1 MRRLKLTTG
10 HTATKGRNIVV
21 AEVVG
26 DDVIQDRNYRSEM
39 YTKLLAD
46 YKRKY
51 PGKTES
57 ELDMMVHSALGHF
70 PYRST
75 CRWCVAA
82 NQQRKPHDRQ
92 GNRSNDMS
100 WSFDLMG
107 PADPPSLVT
116 GNEYILCGYLHSNKE
131 AGGKR
136 ELYGKTVS
144 DMSAQETLDRLR
156 ALAIAQ
162 QPVVP
167 KSVITGQDNNFLGV
181 FR

>member
-1 MRRLKLTTG
+1 
-10 HTATKGRNIVV
+10 
-21 AEVVG
+21 
-26 DDVIQDRNYRSEM
+26 
-39 YTKLLAD
+39 
-46 YKRKY
+46 
-51 PGKTES
+51 
-57 ELDMMVHSALGHF
+57 
-70 PYRST
+70 
-75 CRWCVAA
+75 
-82 NQQRKPHDRQ
+82 
-92 GNRSNDMS
+92 
-100 WSFDLMG
+100 MG

-181 FR
+181 CKEWFDEKEIPHDRRARYTPWRNPS